1 MRRRREAFPPSRQ
14 LIGRRQKLGRGS
26 RGHSDEGFT
35 LIELLITVMVLPLV
49 IGAISVGLISVF
61 SLSSSVGNRLLDSGD
76 AQLVSATFLKD
87 VQSSEMVTTSAS
99 SVPQCGTGQ
108 QLLGLQW
115 DNGLTVVSYAVVSQT
130 TGALT
135 TYSLDRYYCT
145 LGNLGTPSA
154 SSVVSYGI
162 AGSQAPPTVACSPT
176 AVSCAASV
184 QWIAAA
190 GVQLVTFAITEPKTN
205 FSYTL
210 SATPRAWDSAAG
222 GLPGGGSP
230 YAPFTLLD
238 PSSCNALRVG
248 QGSLSINVGSGQGNG
263 VLGVESTCPDAV
275 SISNGGT
282 LAASSVVTADQ
293 ALNSIAPN
301 DKATYPSTEYY
312 DNQFTDAFA
321 PVAAPSNPTSAPS
334 ASCSSTQT
342 TAAETQDLQYTC
354 PPGAYSSSPSFDGTK
369 TVTIDFSG
377 SGTYWFQQGLQIP
390 NNVTVSFA
398 PGIYI
403 FDGSTAL
410 STGSNVT
417 LGGGNVLLYV
427 GSGTVDIGNN
437 NNVSLGASAGYDDI
451 AYWDAASSGKI
462 NIGENSNLNFAGGVY
477 MPQGSIVSG
486 ENVTISSTF
495 IVADTATFG
504 NNLNLTITS
513 P

>member
-1 MRRRREAFPPSRQ
+1 MR
-14 LIGRRQKLGRGS
+14 GRRGAYPSVRRLISSQKHQRAALGP
-26 RGHSDEGFT
+26 SDEGFT
-35 LIELLITVMVLPLV
+35 LIELLITVTVLPLV
-49 IGAISVGLISVF
+49 IGAISVGLVSVF
-61 SLSSSVGNRLLDSGD
+61 SLNSSVGNRLSDSGD
-76 AQLVSATFLKD
+76 AQLVAATFLKD
-87 VQSSEMVTTSAS
+87 VQSSEMVTTSVS
-99 SVPQCGTGQ
+99 SVPQCGRGQ

-115 DNGLTVVSYAVVSQT
+115 DNGLTVVSYAVVSQSS
-130 TGALT
+130 GALT
-135 TYSLDRYYCT
+135 TYSLDRSYCT

-162 AGSQAPPTVACSPT
+162 APNQAPPIVACSKT
-176 AVSCAASV
+176 VASCTASV
-184 QWIAAA
+184 QWIPAE
-190 GVQLVTFAITEPKTN
+190 GVQAVTFAITEPKTN

-238 PSSCNALRVG
+238 PSSCDALRVG

-263 VLGVESTCPDAV
+263 VLGVASTCPDAV
-275 SISNGGT
+275 SVSNGGT

-312 DNQFTDAFA
+312 DSQFSDPFQ
-321 PVAAPSNPTSAPS
+321 PVAAPSTPTSASS

-342 TAAETQDLQYTC
+342 SSGGTQDIQYTC
-354 PPGAYSSSPSFDGTK
+354 PPGIYSSSPPFDGTK

-377 SGTYWFQQGLQIP
+377 PGSYWFQQGLQIP

-398 PGIYI
+398 PGAYI

-417 LGGGNVLLYV
+417 LDGNNVLLYV
-427 GSGTVDIGNN
+427 ANGTVDIGNN
-437 NNVSLGASAGYDDI
+437 NNVSLGASTGYDDI
-451 AYWDAASSGKI
+451 AYWDGASGGTI
-462 NIGENSNLNFAGGVY
+462 NIGENSNLSFAGGVY
-477 MPQGSIVSG
+477 MPKGSIVSG

>member
-1 MRRRREAFPPSRQ
+1 MRRRRGAYPPVRQ
-14 LIGRRQKLGRGS
+14 LIGRRRKIDHGS
-26 RGHSDEGFT
+26 RGLSDEGFT
-35 LIELLITVMVLPLV
+35 LIELLITVTVLPLV
-49 IGAISVGLISVF
+49 VGAISVGLVSVF
-61 SLSSSVGNRLLDSGD
+61 SLNSSVGNRLSDSGD

-87 VQSSEMVTTSAS
+87 VQSSEMITTSAS
-99 SVPQCGTGQ
+99 SVPQCGAGQ

-115 DNGLTVVSYAVVSQT
+115 DNGMTVVSYAVVSQSS
-130 TGALT
+130 GALT

-162 AGSQAPPTVACSPT
+162 APNQAPPVVTCSKT
-176 AVSCAASV
+176 AASCAASV
-184 QWIAAA
+184 QWIPAA
-190 GVQLVTFAITEPKTN
+190 GVQAVTFAITEPKTN

-238 PSSCNALRVG
+238 PSSCDALRVG

-263 VLGVESTCPDAV
+263 VLGVASTCPDAV
-275 SISNGGT
+275 SVSNGGT

-312 DNQFTDAFA
+312 DSQFSDPFL
-321 PVAAPSNPTSAPS
+321 PVAAPSNPTSASS

-342 TAAETQDLQYTC
+342 TGGGTQDIEYTC
-354 PPGAYSSSPSFDGTK
+354 PPGVYSSSPSFDGTK

-377 SGTYWFQQGLQIP
+377 SGTFWFQQGLQIP

-417 LGGGNVLLYV
+417 LSGGNMLLYV
-427 GSGTVDIGNN
+427 ANGTVDIGNN
-437 NNVSLGASAGYDDI
+437 NNVTLGASTGYDDI
-451 AYWDAASSGKI
+451 AYWDAASGGKI
-462 NIGENSNLNFAGGVY
+462 NIGENSNLSFAGGVY
-477 MPQGSIVSG
+477 MPRGSVVSG
-486 ENVTISSTF
+486 ANVTISSTF

-504 NNLNLTITS
+504 NNLNLTITA